1 MKRQGRQLSPAG
13 GGGSRRAAVDPC
25 GQRED
30 ESIPASATP
39 MLPHHET
46 FPRGFPTRAVV
57 EAVASRW
64 EVVVDSSA
72 AGVDESMTEAGG
84 ERTSRRP
91 TQRGGVGTG
100 GAVVW
105 SLCGR
110 RMRMS
115 GGKGAVCGDA
125 CLERRLKSGGW
136 RVARGVVGWWGALRS
151 VGFASTVAHKTECTL
166 FLCLA

>member
-115 GGKGAVCGDA
+115 GGWVGCSRWVGGVGCVRGCVGCVCGRVRGCVAA
-125 CLERRLKSGGW
+125 C
-136 RVARGVVGWWGALRS
+136 A
-151 VGFASTVAHKTECTL
+151 
-166 FLCLA
+166 